1 MDFPRQVAGTATTD
15 RSGDNAKFD
24 CRQLLDPRRLTIM
37 MWDQAYLV
45 RHLPG
50 ESFADYE
57 KVLTEAVERG
67 YNTVRID
74 PLPNL
79 IDLAKPQT
87 VLHWDDPQRPFFPWG
102 NLHACTG
109 PVGQWLIEFMQR
121 LLKKG
126 LYYTLSS
133 WWFDESNWCGKE
145 GISPAVK
152 RIPRNHTEAAEI
164 WLPFLAQWKR
174 MFGFDHLVYV
184 DIHNEVPFFM
194 KGYKQL
200 LKEKVG
206 LDWDK
211 GLPFTSEQVDFLS
224 QDLNGAMRILQR
236 EFPELRFTA
245 SIHGDVRWCSVPLH
259 FDCLDVHFYLDADQR
274 WVNRTKFDE
283 WVTAGIYDDDSWFRE
298 FSDRCAKTRNAVMP
312 MLFQRQ
318 QQRLADFAA
327 WSGRHGMPLTTS
339 ESWSSWYYYDHPDL
353 DWAWLLE
360 WAEMT
365 VEGAI
370 AHGMWGWT
378 PHNYVQPQFENW
390 KDVSWH
396 RRLTEKFLR
405 GGTIGVR

>member
-1 MDFPRQVAGTATTD
+1 MDFPRQVTGTMDQGDAGTGAI
-15 RSGDNAKFD
+15 FD
-24 CRQLLDPRRLTIM
+24 CRDLLDPARLTIM

-57 KVLTEAVERG
+57 KVLDESRERG

-79 IDLAKPQT
+79 INLERPQT
-87 VLHWDDPQRPFFPWG
+87 VMHWSDPQRPFFPWG
-102 NLHACTG
+102 NRQACSG
-109 PVGQWLIEFMQR
+109 PAGQWLVEFMQT
-121 LLKKG
+121 LLRKK
-126 LYYTLSS
+126 LYYTLST
-133 WWFDESNWCGKE
+133 WWFDETNWCGKA
-145 GISPAVK
+145 GISPSVK
-152 RIPRNHTEAAEI
+152 RIPRDHKEAAGI
-164 WLPFLAQWKR
+164 WIPFLQQWKQT
-174 MFGFDHLVYV
+174 FGFEHLVYV

-206 LDWDK
+206 LEWDK
-211 GLPFTSEQVDFLS
+211 GVPFTSEQIGFLS
-224 QDLNGAMRILQR
+224 DDLNGAMRMLQR

-245 SIHGDVRWCSVPLH
+245 SIHGDERWLRVPLH

-283 WVTAGIYDDDSWFRE
+283 WLTRGLYTDDSWFRE
-298 FSDRCAKTRNAVMP
+298 FSDRCGKARNAVMP

-318 QQRLADFAA
+318 QQKLAAFAA
-327 WSGRHGMPLTTS
+327 WAGRHGMPLTTS
-339 ESWSSWYYYDHPDL
+339 ESWSSWYYVDHPDL
-353 DWAWLLE
+353 DWEWLLE

-365 VEGAI
+365 VSGAI
-370 AHGMWGWT
+370 AHRMWGWT

-390 KDVSWH
+390 KDLAWH
-396 RRLTEKFLR
+396 RKLTGGFLK
-405 GGTIGVR
+405 GG

>member
-24 CRQLLDPRRLTIM
+24 CRQQLDPRRLTIM

-57 KVLTEAVERG
+57 KVLTEAGERG

-109 PVGQWLIEFMQR
+109 PVGQWLIEFMQQ
-121 LLKKG
+121 LLKRG

-145 GISPAVK
+145 GISPVV
-152 RIPRNHTEAAEI
+152 RRVPRNHTEAADI
-164 WLPFLAQWKR
+164 WMPFLAQWKKT
-174 MFGFDHLVYV
+174 FGFNNLVYV

-224 QDLNGAMRILQR
+224 QDLNSAMRILQR

-245 SIHGDVRWCSVPLH
+245 SIHGDVW
-259 FDCLDVHFYLDADQR
+259 A
-274 WVNRTKFDE
+274 
-283 WVTAGIYDDDSWFRE
+283 
-298 FSDRCAKTRNAVMP
+298 TR
-312 MLFQRQ
+312 
-318 QQRLADFAA
+318 
-327 WSGRHGMPLTTS
+327 GMA
-339 ESWSSWYYYDHPDL
+339 SS
-353 DWAWLLE
+353 
-360 WAEMT
+360 
-365 VEGAI
+365 
-370 AHGMWGWT
+370 
-378 PHNYVQPQFENW
+378 
-390 KDVSWH
+390 
-396 RRLTEKFLR
+396 
-405 GGTIGVR
+405 